1 MVTVVPSNFLNYN
14 VFESIYL
21 PFKEIDQTLHYCQVV
36 YLQAFKANFHQSPY
50 MSNDC
55 LARE

>member
-1 MVTVVPSNFLNYN
+1 MPSNFLNYN

-36 YLQAFKANFHQSPY
+36 YLQAFKANFHQNPY